1 MSHISKDIAGTL
13 SNELEGRTIIHC
25 ITSSISCFLAPQIS
39 RLLMRHGARVIPV
52 LSPEAAKF
60 INPLIFEWATGEKPV
75 VVIEGE
81 VEHVKYA
88 CLSKD
93 KADLILVA
101 PITANSISK
110 IATGIMDTSVTLITG
125 TALGNNLPV
134 IIVPTM
140 HEVMMH
146 NPAVK
151 ENLEKLKE
159 MNVDILYPRIEE
171 EKAKIPETEEIVEYC
186 LRKLSDQSLKGKKV
200 LVTAGPTRAFIDGVR
215 FISNPSTGKMGYA
228 TALEAWRRGADV
240 KLIYGSSQLNPSK
253 VIEDSIKTE
262 TAKEMLE
269 ESLGAIENN
278 HFDYIIL
285 AAAMNDF
292 VPEEKID
299 DKITS
304 DAKLELTLR
313 PAEKLAD
320 AIKQKS
326 LESQLILFKA
336 EYKKTDIEL
345 VERAKDRMA
354 KAQADFII
362 ANDVSKKETG
372 FESDFNKVAIVG
384 TNIEVEWIE
393 GSKIEIAKRIFDF
406 ILQ

>member
-1 MSHISKDIAGTL
+1 MSHISKDITGTL
-13 SNELEGRTIIHC
+13 STELEGKTVVHC

-60 INPLIFEWATGEKPV
+60 INPLIFEWATGEKPIV
-75 VVIEGE
+75 VVEGE

-88 CLSKD
+88 GLSKD
-93 KADLILVA
+93 KADLILIA

-110 IATGIMDTSVTLITG
+110 IATGVMDTSVTLISG
-125 TALGNNLPV
+125 TALGNKLPV

-151 ENLEKLKE
+151 ENLEKLKK
-159 MNVDILYPRIEE
+159 MNVEVLYPRIEE
-171 EKAKIPETEEIVEYC
+171 EKAKIPETDEIVEYC

-200 LVTAGPTRAFIDGVR
+200 LVTAGPTRAFVDGVR
-215 FISNPSTGKMGYA
+215 FISNPSSGKMGYA
-228 TALEAWRRGADV
+228 AALEAWRRGAEV
-240 KLIYGSSQLNPSK
+240 TLVYGSSQLEPSK
-253 VIEDSIKTE
+253 IIEDSIKTE
-262 TAKEMLE
+262 TAKEMLNA
-269 ESLGAIENN
+269 SLDAIENN
-278 HFDYIIL
+278 HFDYIVL

-292 VPEEKID
+292 IPEKKID
-299 DKITS
+299 DKISS
-304 DAKLELTLR
+304 DNKLVLTLK

-326 LESQLILFKA
+326 PESQLVLFKA
-336 EYKKTDIEL
+336 EYKKTDAEL
-345 VERAKDRMA
+345 VERAKDRML

-372 FESDFNKVAIVG
+372 FESDFNKVAMIGIESDFKLSEG
-384 TNIEVEWIE
+384 T
-393 GSKIEIAKRIFDF
+393 KTKIAKEMFDF
-406 ILQ
+406 ILK

>member
-1 MSHISKDIAGTL
+1 MSHISKDITGTL
-13 SNELEGRTIIHC
+13 SEELDGKTIVHC
-25 ITSSISCFLAPQIS
+25 VTSSISCFLAPQIS

-60 INPLIFEWATGEKPV
+60 VNPMIFEWATGEKPV
-75 VVIEGE
+75 IVIEGE

-88 CLSKD
+88 GLSKD

-110 IATGIMDTSVTLITG
+110 IATGIMDTSVTLLTG
-125 TALGNNLPV
+125 TALGNNIPV

-140 HEVMMH
+140 HEVMMY

-151 ENLEKLKE
+151 ENLEKFKA
-159 MNVDILYPRIEE
+159 MNVEILYPRIEE

-186 LRKLSDQSLKGKKV
+186 LRKLSDQSLKDKKV
-200 LVTAGPTRAFIDGVR
+200 LVTAGPTRAFLDGVR
-215 FISNPSTGKMGYA
+215 FISNPSSGKMGYA
-228 TALEAWRRGADV
+228 VALEAWRRGAEV
-240 KLIYGSSQLNPSK
+240 TLVYGSSQLEPSK
-253 VIEDSIKTE
+253 VIEDSIKAE
-262 TAKEMLE
+262 TAKEMLDN
-269 ESLGAIENN
+269 SIDAIEKNQY
-278 HFDYIIL
+278 DYIVL

-292 VPEEKID
+292 VPEKKIE

-304 DAKLELTLR
+304 DEVLELTLK

-326 LESQLILFKA
+326 PESQLVLFKA
-336 EYKKTDIEL
+336 EYKKTDLEL
-345 VERAKDRMA
+345 IERAKERMV

-362 ANDVSKKETG
+362 ANDVSTKETG
-372 FESDFNKVAIVG
+372 FESDYNKVAMLDSKNE
-384 TNIEVEWIE
+384 TKWIE
-393 GSKIEIAKRIFDF
+393 GTKIEIAKRIFDF
-406 ILQ
+406 ILN